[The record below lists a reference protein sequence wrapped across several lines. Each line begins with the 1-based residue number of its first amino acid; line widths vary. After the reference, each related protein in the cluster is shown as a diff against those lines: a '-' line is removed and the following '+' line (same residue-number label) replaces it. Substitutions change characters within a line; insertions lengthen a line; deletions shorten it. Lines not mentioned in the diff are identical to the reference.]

1 MTDGIR
7 TLVALDRGVEYEPVR
22 NALPGAPTIEL
33 VGVVEGLEESARVL
47 EESLADLIVV
57 ACSGYSDRA
66 LLFIRS
72 AVQAHPDRP
81 VVVLSE
87 RSPNGFL
94 GRLFEAGADDVV
106 MLPDSTERVAFA
118 FSKAMARR
126 AQSGAQTTPSAR
138 MVCVLGPKG
147 GTGKTFTSTNL
158 AVALAKEGK
167 KVALVDLDL
176 QFGDDALALG
186 LEPEKTIYDLIRAG
200 GSLDEEKLD
209 DYLATHESGARVLIA
224 PVRPDE
230 AGFVTVD
237 FLREVYAHLRA
248 MHDVVIVDSP
258 PGFSA
263 EVIASIDSASDVC
276 IVGMLDSLS
285 LKNMKLGLETLE
297 RMGYESRR
305 VAIVLNRA
313 DSRVGITH
321 DDVEAIIGRPPDVL
335 IPSDRQVPR
344 SMTEGVPIVTSHA
357 NSEIG
362 KAFKTL
368 AAIYMTTEAP
378 PSTEPQEPEKKKRRG
393 LLLARG
399 N

>member
-1 MTDGIR
+1 
-7 TLVALDRGVEYEPVR
+7 VR

-87 RSPNGFL
+87 QSPNGFL

-118 FSKAMARR
+118 FNKAMARR
-126 AQSGAQTTPSAR
+126 SQGGSAATSSAR

-147 GTGKTFTSTNL
+147 GTGKTFTATNL

-230 AGFVTVD
+230 AGFITVD
-237 FLREVYAHLRA
+237 FLREVYSNLRA
-248 MHDVVIVDSP
+248 MHDVVVVDAP
-258 PGFSA
+258 PGFGA

-321 DDVEAIIGRPPDVL
+321 DDVEAIIGRAPDVL

-362 KAFKTL
+362 KAFRAL
-368 AAIYMTTEAP
+368 AAIYMTIEAP
-378 PSTEPQEPEKKKRRG
+378 ESTEPEETQKKKKRRG